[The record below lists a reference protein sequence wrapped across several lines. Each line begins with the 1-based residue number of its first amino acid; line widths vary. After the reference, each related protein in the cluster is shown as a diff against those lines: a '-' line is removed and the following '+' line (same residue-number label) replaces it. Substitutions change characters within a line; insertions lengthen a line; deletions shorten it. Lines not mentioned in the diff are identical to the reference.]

1 MLPHGPDTTEH
12 SLNHHESQ
20 HHQALQKPYTAVPS
34 AANSALFAK
43 SSTLMPTQDLMQGA
57 TKDCMHL
64 TLGEDTRVMI
74 E

>member
-1 MLPHGPDTTEH
+1 MDRPSTEVTAYGVH
-12 SLNHHESQ
+12 DAVHHE
-20 HHQALQKPYTAVPS
+20 A

-64 TLGEDTRVMI
+64 TLGEDTRVKHHLKVAL
-74 E
+74 